1 MSLESTLK
9 LMKLETLLLLFFNT
23 TQNKD
28 NDFEIQS
35 KYRKSKFLPN
45 IELDYS
51 YKITCENL
59 IKKYNIN
66 FSIKDSVTICAI
78 IKNTDNL
85 DLDTFLNLVYNIIII
100 KIVNLEKNYP
110 FDVECALALFILRG
124 SADFNRNLYS
134 VDIKNVSQLYF
145 DNLFKILLSSD
156 VLLNKLNLNFR
167 ELQQD
172 YINGRERN
180 TQIRINLRWFYDNV
194 MDKYIYLNPYKGK
207 ILLENKNII
216 GSDSYFSSFEE
227 RIIFYRKKILNR
239 ELSKYEINDLRNEL
253 NFQQNTSDKKISR
266 NQKIVIYAREVFD
279 DICVGCSDKYDIKD
293 RSFKIPKTNRY
304 YLEINHVLPFA
315 NDPSQ
320 IDVLDNLV
328 KLCPVCHRALAPGRA
343 EESLQI
349 DIINKMIHSRKE
361 IECFINN
368 IKPNNMSDV
377 EFIFNNLK

>member
-35 KYRKSKFLPN
+35 KYRKSKFLSN
-45 IELDYS
+45 IEPDYS

-85 DLDTFLNLVYNIIII
+85 NLDTFLNLVYNIIII

-227 RIIFYRKKILNR
+227 RIIFYKKKILNR

-361 IECFINN
+361 IEYFINN